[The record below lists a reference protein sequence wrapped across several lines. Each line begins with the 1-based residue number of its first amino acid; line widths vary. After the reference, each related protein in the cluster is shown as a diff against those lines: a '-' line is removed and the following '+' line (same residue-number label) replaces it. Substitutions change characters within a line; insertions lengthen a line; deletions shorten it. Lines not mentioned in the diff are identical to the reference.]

1 MRFFKN
7 IFLIALTLTLAL
19 SCESNSQSSKDL
31 TIETQ
36 MDSVSYS
43 IGANIGRSFKAD
55 NLDLNPQL
63 VLQGMIDKMKDST
76 TILTDEQM
84 SQVMASFQQLMQEKK
99 QKDFLAKS
107 QANTAKGQEFLDKNK
122 SAEGVQVT
130 ESGLQ
135 HKVLKEGTGKS
146 PNAKDTVKVHYHGTL
161 LDGTV
166 FDSSVERGEPIE
178 FPLNRVI
185 PGWTE
190 GLQLMKEGGK
200 SILYI
205 PSELAYGARG
215 QGETIGPNET
225 LIFEVELLEVKPA
238 N

>member
-166 FDSSVERGEPIE
+166 FDSSVERGD
-178 FPLNRVI
+178 
-185 PGWTE
+185 GD
-190 GLQLMKEGGK
+190 G
-200 SILYI
+200 S
-205 PSELAYGARG
+205 AHA
-215 QGETIGPNET
+215 
-225 LIFEVELLEVKPA
+225 A
-238 N
+238 

>member
-7 IFLIALTLTLAL
+7 ISLIALTLTLAL

-31 TIETQ
+31 AIETQ

-43 IGANIGRSFKAD
+43 IGANIGRSFRAD
-55 NLDLNPQL
+55 SLDLNPKL
-63 VLQGMIDKMKDST
+63 VLQGMMDKMKDST
-76 TILTDEQM
+76 TLLTDEQM
-84 SQVMASFQQLMQEKK
+84 AQVMTNFQQFMQEKK

-135 HKVLKEGTGKS
+135 YKVLKEGTGKS

-161 LDGTV
+161 LNGTV

-215 QGETIGPNET
+215 QGETIGPNQT

-238 N
+238 Q